1 MLPADYSEAA
11 AIEAAIAASNR
22 EAARR
27 QNGAARRGGLR
38 GGAPGP
44 DLPEGYSEQEAIAE
58 ALAASEAEAQGGG
71 GHYDKSAIGKK
82 VEVYW
87 DGDGEWFAGTVKD
100 YKPETR
106 KHLIKYED
114 NDTGWIVLA
123 KEEELGQLR
132 WLDGRPPK
140 AKAAPAKPPAKKAKA
155 SVD

>member
-1 MLPADYSEAA
+1 M
-11 AIEAAIAASNR
+11 
-22 EAARR
+22 
-27 QNGAARRGGLR
+27 
-38 GGAPGP
+38 
-44 DLPEGYSEQEAIAE
+44 
-58 ALAASEAEAQGGG
+58 
-71 GHYDKSAIGKK
+71 
-82 VEVYW
+82 YW

-140 AKAAPAKPPAKKAKA
+140 AKAAPAKPLAKKAKA